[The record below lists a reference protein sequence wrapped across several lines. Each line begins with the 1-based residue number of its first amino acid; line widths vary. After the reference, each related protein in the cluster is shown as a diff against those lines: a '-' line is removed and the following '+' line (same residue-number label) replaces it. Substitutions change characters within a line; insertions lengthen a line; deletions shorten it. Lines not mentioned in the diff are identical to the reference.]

1 MKFFWLILAAL
12 SAFTLNAQTNSADT
26 ALWAVPRIT
35 LNTQT
40 NPAAPA
46 PVATTNT
53 PPDEI
58 HIKSDHWV
66 GDLNKRV
73 VVYSGQ
79 VVVTDQKMKMT
90 CDSLTISAS
99 TNNSASSSK
108 GSPSLRPDGGVA
120 EGNVKIV
127 ALDEKGRPIYARS
140 GKAIYSYRVENS
152 VTNET
157 ITLTNNV
164 YYDAAMG
171 NGTADSIVWDHVNN
185 TIHMEKADQTIKPEF
200 KPAGTNAPPIKPVE
214 KSSP

>member
-99 TNNSASSSK
+99 TDRK
-108 GSPSLRPDGGVA
+108 
-120 EGNVKIV
+120 
-127 ALDEKGRPIYARS
+127 
-140 GKAIYSYRVENS
+140 S
-152 VTNET
+152 V
-157 ITLTNNV
+157 V
-164 YYDAAMG
+164 
-171 NGTADSIVWDHVNN
+171 
-185 TIHMEKADQTIKPEF
+185 
-200 KPAGTNAPPIKPVE
+200 
-214 KSSP
+214 